1 MIKNKFLNGLLLGMV
16 LPLLSFAALYYL
28 NEALVSSDSV
38 SVTGNDRMLWRGFKL
53 RTLVL
58 MALCINL
65 IPTFFANRRFYEE
78 FVRGIMVPT
87 VIYCFIWF
95 FYFRDALFAGA

>member
-1 MIKNKFLNGLLLGMV
+1 MIKNKFLNGFLMGLLLP
-16 LPLLSFAALYYL
+16 PLTFVSLYYL

-38 SVTGNDRMLWRGFKL
+38 SVTGNDRMIWRGFKL

-58 MALCINL
+58 MALCVNL
-65 IPTFFANRRFYEE
+65 IPTFFANRRYFEE

-95 FYFRDALFAGA
+95 FYFRETLFSGA